1 MADAFQLAGF
11 EFADVVPF
19 GNKLTAAPMSWL
31 RS

>member
-11 EFADVVPF
+11 EFADVVLF
-19 GNKLTAAPMSWL
+19 GNELTAAPMSWF